1 LTIHLPPETEQLAR
15 RVAAHSGKTPENVLR
30 EGVEMQ
36 AWIAGIAVEE
46 TATPASRTLS
56 ERARSPGAFP
66 PGRSSIR
73 GRRVKY
79 SSRLGRPEMIVDS
92 LDPCR
97 QADERDFTPPAV
109 QRWF

>member
-46 TATPASRTLS
+46 TATPGKPNL
-56 ERARSPGAFP
+56 ERAREIA
-66 PGRSSIR
+66 
-73 GRRVKY
+73 RRI
-79 SSRLGRPEMIVDS
+79 SSRPL
-92 LDPCR
+92 LDPR
-97 QADERDFTPPAV
+97 PPREILEQAWATGDDR
-109 QRWF
+109 R